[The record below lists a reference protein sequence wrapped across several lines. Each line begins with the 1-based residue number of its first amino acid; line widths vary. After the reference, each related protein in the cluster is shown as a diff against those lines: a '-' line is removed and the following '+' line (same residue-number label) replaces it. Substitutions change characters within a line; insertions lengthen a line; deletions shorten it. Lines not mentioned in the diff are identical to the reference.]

1 MKRLLA
7 VLLVLT
13 LLVPSVCYAEDHFET
28 EISLC
33 YDGDAYSV
41 DYVFE
46 VTGDAS
52 VTDVTLNDN
61 NCYYDWNYVASEA
74 RLYLS
79 LASGNVIAKADTIAT
94 VVTDAEAELLPV
106 SIVVDGKIKN
116 GVYAYHETV
125 VTEGLDPTIDV
136 PGYTRSEKCE
146 RCDLMI
152 VESEVIPALGPDV
165 EVVLDEDGMLT
176 VSGVLS
182 DSSVAEGIT
191 YLAVYDESNRMIH
204 LEDITDLD
212 QTDFCV
218 EIENVTD
225 ADTVK
230 IMRFA
235 YPSYSPLYKAAEA
248 DVK

>member
-1 MKRLLA
+1 M
-7 VLLVLT
+7 
-13 LLVPSVCYAEDHFET
+13 
-28 EISLC
+28 
-33 YDGDAYSV
+33 
-41 DYVFE
+41 
-46 VTGDAS
+46 
-52 VTDVTLNDN
+52 
-61 NCYYDWNYVASEA
+61 
-74 RLYLS
+74 
-79 LASGNVIAKADTIAT
+79 IAKADTIAT
-94 VVTDAEAELLPV
+94 VVTDTEAELLPV

-136 PGYTRSEKCE
+136 PGYTSSEKCT

-152 VESEVIPALGPDV
+152 VESETIPALGPDV
-165 EVVLDEDGMLT
+165 EVALDEEGILT

-182 DSSVAEGIT
+182 DSSAAEGMT
-191 YLAVYDESNRMIH
+191 YLAVYDESDRMIH

-230 IMRFA
+230 VFRFTELE
-235 YPSYSPLYKAAEA
+235 YSPLHQAVEVNIKMN
-248 DVK
+248 